1 MKGLWNDVPTLFV
14 LSQTSLLG
22 FLPLRQPE
30 NLIEVVNSL
39 SKVGRSVFFRHW
51 ANEMIGD
58 DNKIVSIKNV
68 STAGTFEGRHHL
80 PGSVDKEE

>member
-1 MKGLWNDVPTLFV
+1 MKGLWNDVPTLSV

-58 DNKIVSIKNV
+58 DNDGVVAS
-68 STAGTFEGRHHL
+68 GRS
-80 PGSVDKEE
+80 PAIT